1 MHVYMCMCLCMY
13 ACLYVYVHTGTLR
26 LSLLYPLSLQV
37 QHEPPVAGSLTELLS
52 S

>member
-1 MHVYMCMCLCMY
+1 MRV
-13 ACLYVYVHTGTLR
+13 YVYVRTGTLR

-37 QHEPPVAGSLTELLS
+37 QHEQPVARSLTELLS